1 MKFNKKI
8 FVKKFLSI
16 IAVASILMCSTVS
29 ASAVSIQ
36 SYIPDC
42 NLGAIGT
49 PYASVAV
56 SFPLAS
62 YPEGSYYSTTGSACS
77 CHNWCSWSSSCT
89 CKKYDSSSQCAAFA
103 KYIFYTA
110 KGYHYSDGTTKTKNI
125 SLTSS
130 TAKNALKGLS
140 TGTYIRVKTSGNW
153 QHSLAIVSTSDTHIT
168 VYHAN
173 YGGACKVRYQTYT
186 WEDFATAFTYLY
198 YYVY

>member
-8 FVKKFLSI
+8 FVKKFLLI

-49 PYASVAV
+49 PYASVAA

-110 KGYHYSDGTTKTKNI
+110 KGYDMVQMPTRVVDPNRNYALIFDGCAFSLGNINDIPVDIKSQFETKDYIN
-125 SLTSS
+125 
-130 TAKNALKGLS
+130 AK
-140 TGTYIRVKTSGNW
+140 
-153 QHSLAIVSTSDTHIT
+153 IT
-168 VYHAN
+168 INNLRIIYD
-173 YGGACKVRYQTYT
+173 
-186 WEDFATAFTYLY
+186 EDFAGTICCGEIKQVEAI
-198 YYVY
+198 